1 MRREAESVEPRAKA
15 RRDMAAG
22 FLVLSMGEEEE
33 DEDEDEGEW
42 RGRGGEEA
50 VGE

>member
-22 FLVLSMGEEEE
+22 FLLLSVVEEEEE
-33 DEDEDEGEW
+33 DEDEGGW